1 MDQKPE
7 KEAARAAEEAG
18 GRAED
23 FIAEFLRWREVR
35 SISQKRLA
43 SDMGYDAS
51 YISKIEHGHEPPTRG
66 FAERADVALQTG
78 GALFREWRAFETG
91 RKDNIAR
98 PSASQLATPSEVS
111 GVGLV
116 VVSENAKLSYDDGL
130 YRLSIRR
137 KLRNDDDTPVARYLI
152 RVAVDRHPDKPE
164 QSNEL
169 YRQRPLMIE
178 ELRLAALCE
187 GEPMATDVLHDR
199 DAFKEIWL
207 LFENEHGRFPLYPG
221 QEAAIDYRY
230 EVSADKW
237 GKWLQRHIRHATNHL
252 SVELDFPAS
261 SDPAVWGL
269 ETSMTAAGVP
279 TQTPLSRAETGD
291 RVHFSWSTNKPAEHT
306 RYRFEWRFRGGGHE
320 DELHLS
326 PAERMEQIGIVQQGD
341 PVLGQTTRDFDL
353 PNQTDEAHSAARQ
366 LIDALV
372 PIKSA
377 HTFGKGVGLAGPQLG
392 IGRSVAVVQ
401 MPDDEPLA
409 LFNPRV
415 IEESDE
421 HDEQYEGCLS
431 LFNVRGV
438 VRRSLAIEVEHTAL
452 DGSTQIAVFE
462 RGAARLWAHEI
473 DHLSGILYVERMEGS
488 EVVPVSRY
496 ESVGEP
502 WTYRD

>member
-1 MDQKPE
+1 MDQKPD
-7 KEAARAAEEAG
+7 KDAAVTTSEG
-18 GRAED
+18 GARAED

-43 SDMGYDAS
+43 AEMDYDAS

-66 FAERADVALQTG
+66 FAERADDALKTG
-78 GALFREWRAFETG
+78 GALLREWRAFETG
-91 RKDNIAR
+91 REDKIAR
-98 PSASQLATPSEVS
+98 PSVNQLATPSEFS

-116 VVSENAKLSYDDGL
+116 VVSENAKLAYDDGL

-137 KLRNDDDTPVARYLI
+137 KLRNEGETPVARYLI

-178 ELRLAALCE
+178 ELRLVALCE
-187 GEPMATDVLHDR
+187 GEPMSTDVLHDR

-221 QEAAIDYRY
+221 QEVTIDYRY

-279 TQTPLSRAETGD
+279 THTPLSRAETGD

-326 PAERMEQIGIVQQGD
+326 PAERMAQIGVVQQGD
-341 PVLGQTTRDFDL
+341 PVLGRATQDFDL
-353 PNQTDEAHSAARQ
+353 PGQAVEAQSVAKQ
-366 LIDALV
+366 LKDALV
-372 PIKSA
+372 PIRSA
-377 HTFGKGVGLAGPQLG
+377 HTFGKGVGLAAPQLG
-392 IGRSVAVVQ
+392 IRRSVAVVQ
-401 MPDDEPLA
+401 MPDDAPLV

-415 IEESDE
+415 IEASDE
-421 HDEQYEGCLS
+421 RDEQYEGCLS

-438 VRRSLAIEVEHTAL
+438 VRRALAIEVEHTAL
-452 DGSTQIAVFE
+452 DGNTQIAVFE

-473 DHLSGILYVERMEGS
+473 DHLSGVLYVERMEGR

-502 WTYRD
+502 WNYQD